1 MVLAWFKC
9 LDLWKGGGSEYSGW
23 NGVNSD
29 ISYGIG
35 LLVAKFTEF
44 NTCCYLSNNFGSSGI
59 SIGEGGFSIGEG
71 GDSGIGRDWIGMM
84 MVTSE
89 GKVIV
94 MVV

>member
-1 MVLAWFKC
+1 MLLLLLGVLGC
-9 LDLWKGGGSEYSGW
+9 LGYSQIGEVRECVADSCW

-44 NTCCYLSNNFGSSGI
+44 NTCCYLSNNVGSSGI

-71 GDSGIGRDWIGMM
+71 GDSGIGRD
-84 MVTSE
+84 
-89 GKVIV
+89 
-94 MVV
+94 